1 MSRAV
6 LLTDGEPLCA
16 EEGELFRVETE
27 QSLLLIEP
35 IAPLAELEAEAD
47 VRDLQ
52 AVESFTSAS
61 RRAERLAWRR
71 ALRQI
76 APDAEVEYE
85 PSGAPLLK
93 NSPYEHISVSH
104 SRTSVA
110 VALSHARCAVDIES
124 LDRNFEK
131 IAQRY
136 IAPAERALCAEAWWL
151 AAAWCAKECAYKIVG
166 REGVDFLHDIM
177 LCAVDTSART
187 IACCAAGEEYVLR
200 YAFVGEREIVVYF
213 L

>member
-1 MSRAV
+1 MSRVV
-6 LLTDGEPLCA
+6 LLTDGEPLRA

-52 AVESFTSAS
+52 SVEEFTSAS

-71 ALRQI
+71 VLRRV
-76 APDAEVEYE
+76 APDAVVEYE

-93 NSPYEHISVSH
+93 NSPFAHISVSH

-110 VALSHARCAVDIES
+110 VALSHSRCGVDIES

-131 IAQRY
+131 IARRY
-136 IAPAERALCAEAWWL
+136 TTPEERALCAEEWWL
-151 AAAWCAKECAYKIVG
+151 AAAWCAKECAYKIMG
-166 REGVDFLHDIM
+166 REGVDFLCDVT

-187 IACCAAGEEYVLR
+187 IACCATGEEYVLR
-200 YAFVGEREIVVYF
+200 YAFVGEREIVAYC

>member
-1 MSRAV
+1 MAAVSIRLRLLWVCLMSKPFVISTPQATLV
-6 LLTDGEPLCA
+6 
-16 EEGELFRVETE
+16 V
-27 QSLLLIEP
+27 EP
-35 IAPLAELEAEAD
+35 IAPLSELEREAD
-47 VRDLQ
+47 ERDLQ
-52 AVESFTSAS
+52 SIEAFTSPS

-71 ALRQI
+71 VLRRLS
-76 APDAEVEYE
+76 PDAEVEYE

-131 IAQRY
+131 IARRY
-136 IAPAERALCAEAWWL
+136 TTPAERALCAEAWWL

-187 IACCAAGEEYVLR
+187 IACCAAGEEYEFR
-200 YAFVGEREIVVYF
+200 YAFVGEREIVVYC

>member
-6 LLTDGEPLCA
+6 LLTDGEPLLA
-16 EEGELFRVETE
+16 EGGELLRVEAE
-27 QSLLLIEP
+27 QSLLLVEP
-35 IAPLAELEAEAD
+35 IAPLAELEAKAD

-52 AVESFTSAS
+52 AVDGFTSVG

-71 ALRQI
+71 VLRRV

-93 NSPYEHISVSH
+93 NSPFTHISVSH

-110 VALSHARCAVDIES
+110 VALSHSRCGVDIES
-124 LDRNFEK
+124 LDRNFERV
-131 IAQRY
+131 ARRY
-136 IAPAERALCAEAWWL
+136 ITSTERALCAEAWWL
-151 AAAWCAKECAYKIVG
+151 AAAWCAKECAYKVVR
-166 REGVDFLHDIM
+166 RERIDFLHDIT
-177 LCAVDTSART
+177 LCAVDTSAQT
-187 IACCAAGEEYVLR
+187 IVCRASGEEYEFR
-200 YAFVGEREIVVYF
+200 YAFMDEQEIVVYC

>member
-1 MSRAV
+1 M
-6 LLTDGEPLCA
+6 LLTQGRETMQEGQALCDATEP
-16 EEGELFRVETE
+16 
-27 QSLLLIEP
+27 LLLIES

-47 VRDLQ
+47 ARDLQ

-71 ALRQI
+71 ALRRV

-110 VALSHARCAVDIES
+110 VVLSHARCAVDIES

-131 IAQRY
+131 IARRY
-136 IAPAERALCAEAWWL
+136 TTPTERALCAEAWWL
-151 AAAWCAKECAYKIVG
+151 AAAWCAKECAYKIMG
-166 REGVDFLHDIM
+166 RKGVDFLCDVT

-187 IACCAAGEEYVLR
+187 IACRVATGEEYELH
-200 YAFVGEREIVVYF
+200 YAFVGEQEIVVYC